1 MLGSTRAGVA
11 VNLRAEGA
19 NPMSTAAVA
28 AAAAMA
34 RTRRR
39 LLAAL
44 RDRGAVS
51 PATAT
56 SLQVATGPERRMLE
70 QLVRQAIVVR
80 TAPDRVYLDEA
91 RLAARQAEWRATR
104 TRLIAIIAVLI
115 GLLAE
120 GVYLVTAKF

>member
-1 MLGSTRAGVA
+1 
-11 VNLRAEGA
+11 
-19 NPMSTAAVA
+19 MSTAAVA

-56 SLQVATGPERRMLE
+56 SLQVATGRERRMLE

-104 TRLIAIIAVLI
+104 TRLIAIIAVVTI
-115 GLLAE
+115 VLAV
-120 GVYLVTAKF
+120 GVYLVTAKL